1 MLLQGCLACGQGGLQ
16 VLVGNCGEHVSCLP
30 SFLAPA
36 ELQGFCKDVSPAG
49 GEAFKC
55 LQGNLEDIRMGAAC
69 KGEVNLQEL
78 RHASNYRLDV
88 RVRTECAADV
98 EKFCKDADAGDEGHA
113 LVLKC
118 MVQHNS
124 ELTSSCQTE
133 VSEKEPKL
141 LVALGS

>member
-1 MLLQGCLACGQGGLQ
+1 LRVAPLHLAWSYEQ
-16 VLVGNCGEHVSCLP
+16 SCKGSARTCP
-30 SFLAPA
+30 QPGA
-36 ELQGFCKDVSPAG
+36 K
-49 GEAFKC
+49 AFKC

-88 RVRTECAADV
+88 RVRTECASDV

-118 MVQHNS
+118 MVQNAKDLS
-124 ELTSSCQTE
+124 GSCQAEAQYVTIKY
-133 VSEKEPKL
+133 SM
-141 LVALGS
+141 LV